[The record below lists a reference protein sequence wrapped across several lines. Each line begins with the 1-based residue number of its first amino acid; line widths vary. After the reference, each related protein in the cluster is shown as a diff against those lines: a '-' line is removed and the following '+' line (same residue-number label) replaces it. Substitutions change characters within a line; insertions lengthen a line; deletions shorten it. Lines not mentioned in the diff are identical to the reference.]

1 MVVSLSQQCLSWR
14 QAPLLPRV
22 DILVGLHVL
31 DLLVVHI
38 QVLVSL
44 CKLLLG
50 VDQLILENLD
60 GVLSGSH

>member
-1 MVVSLSQQCLSWR
+1 VVSLSQSVQTGGRLLSS
-14 QAPLLPRV
+14 LDV
-22 DILVGLHVL
+22 DIIVGLHVL
-31 DLLVVHI
+31 DLLVAHI

-60 GVLSGSH
+60 GVLPRSH